1 MRPTTRLRST
11 STTVV
16 QWAAVCRLST
26 MCAAI
31 CLRIGDIGSR
41 RSPGITSAAGT
52 PPPFASIA
60 GAGSGLYGDSM

>member
-1 MRPTTRLRST
+1 M
-11 STTVV
+11 

-31 CLRIGDIGSR
+31 CLRIGDMRSR

-60 GAGSGLYGDSM
+60 GAGSAWYGDSM